1 MLQIACSV
9 ELSDVAGVQP
19 AVGVDRG
26 RGGLRVVEVAQHHVR
41 PAQQHLARPILGGVV
56 DAQLEVRD
64 RTATGGGDGDRVV
77 VGRAHGAEAVGLGQ
91 AVRGEHDV
99 DVELGLH
106 AFDEHDGNHR
116 GAGDREPQRG
126 QVVFAALGVVEQRL
140 IDRRRPGQHGDA
152 MVLHGPHGLLGVER
166 QLRNQ
171 GGPGL
176 QARQD
181 SGLVTEVVEE
191 RVDAQVA
198 VVAGDLAALG
208 PCRRAGQRLPMRAQ
222 RALAAAGGAG
232 REEDVGDVVGLDR
245 RGANFDGTRG
255 LRVSRPAR

>member
-1 MLQIACSV
+1 
-9 ELSDVAGVQP
+9 
-19 AVGVDRG
+19 
-26 RGGLRVVEVAQHHVR
+26 
-41 PAQQHLARPILGGVV
+41 
-56 DAQLEVRD
+56 
-64 RTATGGGDGDRVV
+64 
-77 VGRAHGAEAVGLGQ
+77 
-91 AVRGEHDV
+91 
-99 DVELGLH
+99 
-106 AFDEHDGNHR
+106 
-116 GAGDREPQRG
+116 
-126 QVVFAALGVVEQRL
+126 
-140 IDRRRPGQHGDA
+140 

-181 SGLVTEVVEE
+181 SGLITEVVEE

-232 REEDVGDVVGLDR
+232 REENVGDVVGLDR
-245 RGANFDGTRG
+245 RGANFNG
-255 LRVSRPAR
+255 LEGSGFLAPRDELVPGSVVLLDRYPDDVAQFRQGVAVYRSRIVSAEELSGCEQ